1 MRTLIL
7 FCLLLPGF
15 ARAQVSDY
23 FTIKGAVVHE
33 RTGEPLSHAHVGIPD
48 RGIGTTTGYDG
59 GFLLKL
65 PAYYKGATLTVSYLG
80 FKTYRI
86 PVRQIRQ
93 PFTVRLQPSP
103 ATLQEV
109 IVMDEQKVEDI
120 IRKAVRRIPE
130 NYPDYPTSM
139 QGFYR
144 ESKTDADGAYIYLAE
159 GVLDLYKRSYQ
170 NEKEGQVG
178 LIQGR
183 QVGLVSEEELRA
195 QTGFSSGHLASDRF
209 DIVKNREDFIDE
221 RYFEAYKYWVENIT
235 THNDA
240 PVYVIGFDRAEGAYA
255 ARMKGRV
262 FIDTLT
268 FAFIRAEFEILPDAQ
283 RKYNDYPLYTGNWK
297 GNRYFVNY
305 RQVNGHW
312 HLSEAL
318 REGFWRDGGVYTNEL
333 IVTEV
338 KPGRG
343 KTIPYMER
351 LGRDERFLSLTGT
364 YDENFWASYNTAPI
378 NDRALAE
385 TVQQLNNQS
394 KANEVFDTTFMNQL
408 QRQRD
413 SVAAVSTTTTRAAD
427 STAFAYTAP
436 AGGFQQEI
444 SKWGFHFSYGLGAH
458 FLHTAAG
465 RYELQYL
472 SQPEAAPIL
481 AVDETIDARAFEPQY
496 QIATDITYKG
506 RYVFRF
512 DFTRDFTNSIYRA
525 SAVGAGLQFNL
536 TKRYRP
542 FFVRPLVQ
550 YSRLLYGRKVG
561 QADNDFG
568 NFKAEGKNFKA
579 SKVNMYYGSRVQN
592 LMLTLEM
599 ALELNP
605 GRELFLRA
613 GYRLPFQHRQRLFL
627 WERKRVFRKR
637 AELPVDHQVVV
648 RRDGV
653 PFEGA
658 IDGMEPAL
666 SLTIGILSK

>member
-1 MRTLIL
+1 MRTLIIC
-7 FCLLLPGF
+7 CLLLPAF
-15 ARAQVSDY
+15 VQAQVSDY
-23 FTIKGAVVHE
+23 LALRGQVVHE
-33 RTGEPLSHAHVGIPD
+33 RTGEPLSHAHVGIPE

-59 GFLLKL
+59 RFLLKL
-65 PAYYKGATLTVSYLG
+65 PAYYQGATLTVSYLG
-80 FKTYRI
+80 FKSYRI
-86 PVRQIRQ
+86 PVRQISGR
-93 PFTVRLQPSP
+93 FTIRLQPSP

-109 IVMDEQKVEDI
+109 VVMDEQKIEDI

-130 NYPDYPTSM
+130 NYPDKPTSM

-144 ESKTDADGAYIYLAE
+144 ESKTNAKGAYVYLAE
-159 GVLDLYKRSYQ
+159 GVLNLYKRSYQ
-170 NEKEGQVG
+170 NQKEGQVG

-183 QVGLVSEEELRA
+183 QVALAPEEELRS

-221 RYFEAYKYWVENIT
+221 RYFEAYKYWMANIT

-240 PVYVIGFDRAEGAYA
+240 PVYVIGFDRAEGSSA

-268 FAFIRAEFEILPDAQ
+268 FAFVRAEFEILPDAQ
-283 RKYNDYPLYTGNWK
+283 RKYNDYPLYTGRWK

-305 RQVNGHW
+305 REANGRW

-338 KPGRG
+338 LPGRG
-343 KTIPYMER
+343 KPIPYLER
-351 LGRDERFLSLTGT
+351 LGREDRFLALTGT
-364 YDENFWASYNTAPI
+364 YDEGFWASYNTAPI

-385 TVQQLNNQS
+385 TVQQLSNQS
-394 KANEVFDTTFMNQL
+394 KATEVFDTAFMKQL

-413 SVAAVSTTTTRAAD
+413 SVATVSSATVPVPD
-427 STAFAYTAP
+427 STVFKHAAP
-436 AGGFQQEI
+436 ATGFQQEI
-444 SKWGFHFSYGLGAH
+444 RKWGFHFSYGLGAH
-458 FLHTAAG
+458 FLHTTAG

-472 SQPEAAPIL
+472 SQPEATPIL
-481 AVDETIDARAFEPQY
+481 AVDEAIDARAFEPQY

-536 TKRYRP
+536 TKRHRP
-542 FFVRPLVQ
+542 FFIRPLVQ
-550 YSRLLYGRKVG
+550 YSRLLYGRKIG

-579 SKVNMYYGSRVQN
+579 AKVNMYYGSRIQN
-592 LMLTLEM
+592 LRLTLEM

-613 GYRLPFQHRQRLFL
+613 GYRLPFRHQQRLFL

-637 AELPVDHQVVV
+637 AELPAGHQVTV

-666 SLTIGILSK
+666 SITIGILSK